1 MIKISGESRENVNEL
16 SMDPLNLAP
25 ESSQIRDSAPLP
37 KEVVDSQVE
46 PTRVQSPGPSA
57 GDDGQSLAEVD
68 SSSMPPIKRSG
79 SPIAV
84 SESNGSVGDDITC
97 GDLDDSFE
105 SFRSSSPTGEPAV
118 PPFDLAHLPVT
129 IIRPTKGWRALDLR
143 EVWRYRELLL
153 TLAWR
158 EITIRYKQTLLGAA
172 WAIIQPLMTTGIFS
186 VLFALLMGRGN
197 EPTPAGIP
205 YVVSTFCAMLPWQL
219 FAHSLNQSGN
229 ILIQYRSMITKV
241 YFPRLILPAAAVL
254 STLVDFSIAFVALLV
269 LMMLYGVV
277 PSWAIVF
284 LPAFTAMAVIA
295 ALAVG
300 LWLAALNAIYRDFR
314 YVIPFIVQ
322 LGMFISPVVYSTDAI
337 RDKLSPLAMTLY
349 SLNPM
354 VGVIEGFRWALLGT
368 ATPPGPEFLISALAT
383 VVILIG
389 GMFYFRR
396 MECLIADLI

>member
-1 MIKISGESRENVNEL
+1 MGKISATPVREQLMDPTPTNEL
-16 SMDPLNLAP
+16 QVDQEADLSY
-25 ESSQIRDSAPLP
+25 EAPLADGRQVNSVA
-37 KEVVDSQVE
+37 KDQSGEVV
-46 PTRVQSPGPSA
+46 PG
-57 GDDGQSLAEVD
+57 Q
-68 SSSMPPIKRSG
+68 
-79 SPIAV
+79 
-84 SESNGSVGDDITC
+84 
-97 GDLDDSFE
+97 
-105 SFRSSSPTGEPAV
+105 GEPALILREDV
-118 PPFDLAHLPVT
+118 ASPANDAAAPTSGSLDELDDWDVLDKERGPEADTSESASGSVSAVLPKDPPVI
-129 IIRPTKGWRALDLR
+129 IIRPTSGWRALDLR

-158 EITIRYKQTLLGAA
+158 EITIRYKQTFLGAA

-197 EPTPAGIP
+197 EPSPQGIP

-219 FAHSLNQSGN
+219 FATSLNQSGN
-229 ILIQYRSMITKV
+229 ILIQYRSMITKI

-254 STLVDFSIAFVALLV
+254 STLVDFCIALIALFVV
-269 LMMLYGVV
+269 MMLYGVF
-277 PSWAIVF
+277 PTWAVIF
-284 LPAFTAMAVIA
+284 LPAYSLMAVAA

-337 RDKLSPLAMTLY
+337 RDKLSPLALTLY

-368 ATPPGPEFLISALAT
+368 SHPPTYEFFVSTFATG
-383 VVILIG
+383 VILVG

-396 MECLIADLI
+396 MERLIADVI

>member
-1 MIKISGESRENVNEL
+1 MDPTPTKELQIDQEADLSSEAPLADGRQVNSVAKDQSGE
-16 SMDPLNLAP
+16 
-25 ESSQIRDSAPLP
+25 
-37 KEVVDSQVE
+37 VV
-46 PTRVQSPGPSA
+46 PG
-57 GDDGQSLAEVD
+57 Q
-68 SSSMPPIKRSG
+68 
-79 SPIAV
+79 
-84 SESNGSVGDDITC
+84 
-97 GDLDDSFE
+97 
-105 SFRSSSPTGEPAV
+105 GEPALILREDV
-118 PPFDLAHLPVT
+118 ASPANDAAAPTSGSLDELDDWDVLDKERGPEADTSESASGSVSAVLPKDAPVI
-129 IIRPTKGWRALDLR
+129 IIRPTSGWRALDLR

-158 EITIRYKQTLLGAA
+158 EITIRYKQTFLGAA

-197 EPTPAGIP
+197 EPSPQGIP

-219 FAHSLNQSGN
+219 FATSLNQSGN
-229 ILIQYRSMITKV
+229 ILIQYRSMITKI

-254 STLVDFSIAFVALLV
+254 STLVDFCIALIALFVV
-269 LMMLYGVV
+269 MMLYGVF
-277 PSWAIVF
+277 PTWAVIF
-284 LPAFTAMAVIA
+284 LPAYSLMAVAA

-337 RDKLSPLAMTLY
+337 RDKLSPLALTLY

-368 ATPPGPEFLISALAT
+368 SHPPTYEFFVSTFATG
-383 VVILIG
+383 VILVG

-396 MECLIADLI
+396 MERLIADVI